1 MTSDRSVFWRDLAE
15 DLEDP
20 DFLREF
26 VLEAVRIKTVDSII
40 NALDRAREDSE
51 LTKAELA
58 RAMSTEP
65 STIRR
70 LLTTPKNPTLRTVTE
85 AAAAL
90 GFRLTLEPLDE
101 PGRDA
106 LTTALTSGRVD
117 DLAGLEA
124 AVEQF
129 DRAAS

>member
-1 MTSDRSVFWRDLAE
+1 MSDRSIFWADLAE
-15 DLEDP
+15 DLDDP
-20 DFLREF
+20 EFLREF

-40 NALDRAREDSE
+40 NALDHAREESE

-70 LLTTPKNPTLRTVTE
+70 LLSTPKNPTLRTVTE

-101 PGRDA
+101 PGREV
-106 LTTALTSGRVD
+106 LTAALTSGRVN

-129 DRAAS
+129 DRTPC

>member
-1 MTSDRSVFWRDLAE
+1 MSDQSVFWADLAE
-15 DLEDP
+15 DLDDP
-20 DFLREF
+20 EFLREF

-40 NALDRAREDSE
+40 NALDQARTESAM
-51 LTKAELA
+51 TKAELA

-70 LLTTPKNPTLRTVTE
+70 LLSSPKNPTLRTVTE

-90 GFRLTLEPLDE
+90 GFRLTLERLDE
-101 PGRDA
+101 PGRDL
-106 LTTALTSGRVD
+106 LTAALTSGRAR

-124 AVEQF
+124 AVGQF
-129 DRAAS
+129 DRAHC